1 MSMVSQEQA
10 VTDLIIVEDDL
21 AGLMG
26 GYRPRRYD
34 RGETLQSAVAKRG
47 DQAAT
52 TVMTTASGGWGGKWA
67 IQIHN
72 YHKTSSRKSITWS
85 AVLSAPLV
93 L

>member
-34 RGETLQSAVAKRG
+34 RGETLQSAERRQSHG
-47 DQAAT
+47 HGNGCGQT
-52 TVMTTASGGWGGKWA
+52 
-67 IQIHN
+67 
-72 YHKTSSRKSITWS
+72 R
-85 AVLSAPLV
+85 
-93 L
+93 